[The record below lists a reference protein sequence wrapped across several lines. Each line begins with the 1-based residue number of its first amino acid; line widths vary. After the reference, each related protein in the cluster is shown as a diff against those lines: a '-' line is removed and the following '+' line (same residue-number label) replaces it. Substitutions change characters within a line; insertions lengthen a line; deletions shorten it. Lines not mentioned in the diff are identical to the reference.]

1 MHIHLF
7 GTEEEEDPM
16 NYLVRLKLASRPDTS
31 QEGIV
36 FIEQFILPTL
46 DLCKRLEAEKKIV
59 AGGPLSGAIALSL
72 IVSVE
77 SVQELDELIT
87 SLPVWPRMETTVT
100 PLSTFDVRTQA
111 VRSRLEQLRLE
122 QVKTQGGA
130 R

>member
-1 MHIHLF
+1 
-7 GTEEEEDPM
+7 M
-16 NYLVRLKLASRPDTS
+16 NYLVQLKLASRPETP

-46 DLCKRLEAEKKIV
+46 DLCKRLESEKKIV

-77 SVQELDELIT
+77 SVQELDDLIT

-100 PLSTFDVRTQA
+100 PLSTFDVRIQA

>member
-7 GTEEEEDPM
+7 GTEEDPM
-16 NYLVRLKLASRPDTS
+16 NYLVQLKLASRPETP

-46 DLCKRLEAEKKIV
+46 ELCKKLEAEKKIV
-59 AGGPLSGAIALSL
+59 AGGPLSGAVALSL
-72 IVSVE
+72 IVSAE
-77 SVQELDELIT
+77 SAQELDDLIT

-100 PLSTFDVRTQA
+100 PLSTFDVRMQA
-111 VRSRLEQLRLE
+111 VRARLEQLRLE

-130 R
+130 L

>member
-1 MHIHLF
+1 
-7 GTEEEEDPM
+7 M
-16 NYLVRLKLASRPDTS
+16 NYLVQLKLASRPETP

-46 DLCKRLEAEKKIV
+46 DLCKRLESEKKIV

-77 SVQELDELIT
+77 SVQELDDLII

-100 PLSTFDVRTQA
+100 PLSTFDVRIQA